1 MIETEDYKKAAPLQN
16 RDVSFSLDQRMG
28 PPEINDVFLK
38 EHPLIGPYYTML
50 TVLPYDQGNIE
61 ATLEES
67 HAIV

>member
-16 RDVSFSLDQRMG
+16 RDVSFSLDQRID
-28 PPEINDVFLK
+28 PPEINSEFLK
-38 EHPLIGPYYTML
+38 EHPLIGPYYNML
-50 TVLPYDQGNIE
+50 TITPYTPDTLQ